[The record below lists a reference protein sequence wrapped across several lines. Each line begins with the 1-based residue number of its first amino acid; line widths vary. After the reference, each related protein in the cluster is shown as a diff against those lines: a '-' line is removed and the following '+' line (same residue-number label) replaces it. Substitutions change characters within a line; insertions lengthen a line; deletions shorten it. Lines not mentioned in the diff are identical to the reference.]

1 MMCTICR
8 QGYLVIGLEERL
20 KYLRKPKTGTVRN
33 RSSEGDQPPSKK
45 ALKPVHPTFVPSV
58 SGIGEDDDSN
68 RRNIK
73 MLQSLAKLV
82 CIRIYMQHCM
92 NLLYMPVQV
101 TYIITLQS
109 FS

>member
-1 MMCTICR
+1 MMCTICC

-20 KYLRKPKTGTVRN
+20 KYLRTPKTGTVRN
-33 RSSEGDQPPSKK
+33 RSSEGDQPPPKK
-45 ALKPVHPTFVPSV
+45 ALKPVHPTFAPSV
-58 SGIGEDDDSN
+58 FGIGEDDDSN

-82 CIRIYMQHCM
+82 CIRMQHCM

-101 TYIITLQS
+101 TYIIALQS